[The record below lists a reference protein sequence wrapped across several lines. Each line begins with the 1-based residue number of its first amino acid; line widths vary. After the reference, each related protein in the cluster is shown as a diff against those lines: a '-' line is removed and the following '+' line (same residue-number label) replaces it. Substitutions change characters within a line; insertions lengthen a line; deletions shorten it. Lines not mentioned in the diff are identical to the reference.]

1 MTRKESLLRLRQ
13 VLIRRRDALRRTL
26 HGELEHFNTMDERVV
41 GDVVDQA
48 LETDYGTINSQLA
61 ETESRE
67 LEQIEHALTRFR
79 ERRYGVCESC
89 DRNIPLARLRAL
101 PYATTCI
108 RCRKEAELVAHLN
121 RVRDYWLR
129 FDAAQ
134 PLKPASSQL
143 LAT

>member
-26 HGELEHFNTMDERVV
+26 HGELEHFNTMDDRVV

-89 DRNIPLARLRAL
+89 DRNIPLGAAEGFAL
-101 PYATTCI
+101 CDDVHSLPQ
-108 RCRKEAELVAHLN
+108 RGGVG
-121 RVRDYWLR
+121 
-129 FDAAQ
+129 DASQ
-134 PLKPASSQL
+134 SS
-143 LAT
+143 A

>member
-1 MTRKESLLRLRQ
+1 MTRQESLFRLRQ

-26 HGELEHFNTMDERVV
+26 HGELERFNTMDERVV

-48 LETDYGTINSQLA
+48 LDTAYGTVNSQLA
-61 ETESRE
+61 EAESRE
-67 LEQIEHALTRFR
+67 LEQIEHALRRYR

-108 RCRKEAELVAHLN
+108 RCRKEAESTTYVN
-121 RVRDYWLR
+121 RVGNNWLR
-129 FDAAQ
+129 FDAPQ
-134 PLKPASSQL
+134 PWKPAAAQL
-143 LAT
+143 LTT